1 MRNCEEGARR
11 WVWQVIII
19 ALLVIAYWAV
29 AIYFQIIL
37 GTNVVYSHFAY
48 IPIALAAMWWGRK
61 VLLVAGVL
69 ASAILI
75 LRVLGA
81 GAGKMEGDLIR
92 VGLLFVVALCIGEL
106 RETVK
111 RSENALSVSEKKY
124 RQFTEKSLAGIFVY
138 RDDRVVYVNPR
149 SSEMLGYTTEDS
161 IGKSIWEVIYQGD
174 KEKVREYLRKR
185 SSGGSPDLRY
195 ECRIVKGD
203 GAITWVDLAS
213 TVVEYENAP
222 AIMVYMYDITDK
234 KEAEQK
240 RRELSELARIQEEQ
254 LVHST
259 RLAELGEMAAAVAHE
274 LNQPLTGIRNFAR
287 NAVYMI
293 EEGAGSPGEV
303 KDNLILISDQVD
315 RASRIIGQM
324 RELTRRSERQ
334 FAPMNINDTLK
345 ESVEFLMPQLQL
357 SKVETTLELA
367 EDLPEVLGEK
377 IRLEQVFLNLLT
389 NARQA
394 MAETDE
400 RCLVVKTY
408 FDAANER
415 PVTIEVCDTGKGFA
429 QEDAEKLFAPFY
441 STKKPG
447 HGTGLGLSISLSIIK
462 EHNGTVKARAATGKG
477 ARFTVRL
484 PAVQEQDDLTGS
496 RSV

>member
-1 MRNCEEGARR
+1 MRNSEKRARR
-11 WVWQVIII
+11 WGRQVTIIT
-19 ALLVIAYWAV
+19 LLVIGYWAV
-29 AIYFQIIL
+29 AIYFHIVL
-37 GTNVVYSHFAY
+37 GTNVIHSHFAY
-48 IPIALAAMWWGRK
+48 IPIALAGMWWGRK
-61 VLLVAGVL
+61 ALVVAGVL
-69 ASAILI
+69 ASAIIALQ
-75 LRVLGA
+75 VLGV
-81 GAGKMEGDLIR
+81 GAGEIEGDFIR
-92 VGLLFVVALCIGEL
+92 VALLFAVALCIGEL
-106 RETVK
+106 RETAK
-111 RSENALSVSEKKY
+111 RSENALSVSEEKY

-149 SSEMLGYTTEDS
+149 CSEMLGYTTDDS

-185 SSGGSPDLRY
+185 SGGGSPDLRY
-195 ECRIVKGD
+195 ECRIVKED

-222 AIMVYMYDITDK
+222 AIMVHMYDITDR

-240 RRELSELARIQEEQ
+240 RRELSELARTQEEQ

-287 NAVYMI
+287 NAIYMI
-293 EEGAGSPGEV
+293 EEGAGSPDEV
-303 KDNLILISDQVD
+303 KDNLRLISDQVD
-315 RASRIIGQM
+315 RASKIISQM

-367 EDLPEVLGEK
+367 EDLPEILGEK

-394 MAETDE
+394 MGEAAE
-400 RCLVVKTY
+400 RRLVVKTY
-408 FDAANER
+408 FNAENER

-462 EHNGTVKARAATGKG
+462 EHNGTVEARAASGKG

-484 PAVQEQDDLTGS
+484 PIMQQQGHSIGS
-496 RSV
+496 GVP